1 MKEKGE
7 SAMRRIASSIS
18 YMANYHLKK
27 MENGHILMIAV
38 QSFYSAIRMLEHGH
52 LETLTPLV
60 SLSQRSFGPGR
71 LTFGFSMYLFSTKHS
86 FQ

>member
-1 MKEKGE
+1 
-7 SAMRRIASSIS
+7 MRRIASSIS

-27 MENGHILMIAV
+27 MENGHILMIAA
-38 QSFYSAIRMLEHGH
+38 QSYYSAIRMLEHGH

-60 SLSQRSFGPGR
+60 RKITWTRPGR
-71 LTFGFSMYLFSTKHS
+71 LTFVCFYLRTCFPIKSTKHS